1 MFVLLFQF
9 TLGGPLDN
17 TSDIASLK
25 ATKRFKLIESIYRD
39 FQKSLWPEKIYPRM
53 TEYLTDLNTWSK
65 TNDQLKTTSNY
76 QEIQEYIA
84 NCLQLIKELSTD
96 PENCEKQLALIV
108 ENGKLKTLFN
118 TLENEKLQGLWLAKY
133 AEFILHLRSDLKNA
147 SEKFYTS
154 LKNQVNAYIQNLND
168 FEKTEEID
176 IIYWYEKFNK
186 ASNNIRKYILTI
198 QFMGQFPHERQLL
211 EAKCK
216 IQFSNRL

>member
-1 MFVLLFQF
+1 M
-9 TLGGPLDN
+9 GN

-39 FQKSLWPEKIYPRM
+39 FQKSIWPEEIYPRM
-53 TEYLTDLNTWSK
+53 TEYLTDLNTWSHA
-65 TNDQLKTTSNY
+65 NDQLKATSNY

-84 NCLQLIKELSTD
+84 NCLQLIKELSKD
-96 PENCEKQLALIV
+96 PENCEKQLALRV
-108 ENGKLKTLFN
+108 ENGKLKTVFN

-133 AEFILHLRSDLKNA
+133 AEFILHVRSDLKNA

-154 LKNQVNAYIQNLND
+154 LINQVNAYIQNLND
-168 FEKTEEID
+168 FEKSEEID
-176 IIYWYEKFNK
+176 IIRWYEKFNK
-186 ASNNIRKYILTI
+186 ESDNIRKNILTI
-198 QFMGQFPHERQLL
+198 EFMGLFPDEREIL